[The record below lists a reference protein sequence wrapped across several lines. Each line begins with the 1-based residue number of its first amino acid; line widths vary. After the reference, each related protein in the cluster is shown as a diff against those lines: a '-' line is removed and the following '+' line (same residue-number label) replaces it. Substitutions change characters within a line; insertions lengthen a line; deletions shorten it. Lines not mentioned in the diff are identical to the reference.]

1 MNTIKYP
8 FKHLVAHHK
17 CITPFEYIVEILPK
31 CTSQGPWLAGGA
43 LLRTYTG
50 KPLDSDVDVFFQSK
64 EQLEQ
69 YIAELSLK
77 SYKGAAEDR
86 KSNHYTV
93 KDMIVSEWHTTITV
107 NYMDRDWK
115 IQCVSFVYFKDIG
128 ELFDSFDFDVC
139 MLAYDGTEVFVSP
152 TTFDAIANKKT
163 KLVKINYPSVTLK
176 RLVKYMRHGYDV
188 DDSDVMALAKSFKGV
203 KEPRGIL
210 DEHFGIDGT
219 GKKTADGSDYRGM
232 SNSNQ
237 PRTVLTGSYH
247 TPQSSN
253 ANLPQQNNDPK
264 DALFGALVA
273 LSMASTGGTTIQPPD
288 PLFDQITRLLQGCLT
303 KNNSSAKF

>member
-8 FKHLVAHHK
+8 FKHLVSHHK
-17 CITPFEYIVEILPK
+17 CVTPFEYIVEILPK
-31 CTSQGPWLAGGA
+31 CTPQGPWLAGGA

-77 SYKGAAEDR
+77 SYKGSTEDH
-86 KSNHYTV
+86 KTNHYTV
-93 KDMIVSEWHTTITV
+93 KDMCVSEWHTTITV

-152 TTFDAIANKKT
+152 TTFDAIANKKI

-210 DEHFGIDGT
+210 NEHFGIDGT
-219 GKKTADGSDYRGM
+219 GKKTGDSSDYRGM

-237 PRTVLTGSYH
+237 PSTVLTASYH
-247 TPQSSN
+247 APQPLS

-264 DALFGALVA
+264 DALTLALEA
-273 LSMASTGGTTIQPPD
+273 LRITASGTITIQPND
-288 PLFDQITRLLQGCLT
+288 PLLDQFEKMITQCYG
-303 KNNSSAKF
+303 SATENAKV

>member
-50 KPLDSDVDVFFQSK
+50 KPLDSDVDVFFQNK

-69 YIAELSLK
+69 YIADLSLK
-77 SYKGAAEDR
+77 SYKGPAEDR

-115 IQCVSFVYFKDIG
+115 IQCVSFVYFKDVG

-219 GKKTADGSDYRGM
+219 GKKTGDSSDYRGM

-237 PRTVLTGSYH
+237 PSTVLTASYH
-247 TPQSSN
+247 APQPLS
-253 ANLPQQNNDPK
+253 ANPPQQNNDPK
-264 DALFGALVA
+264 DALTLALEA
-273 LSMASTGGTTIQPPD
+273 LRITASGTTTIQPND
-288 PLFDQITRLLQGCLT
+288 PLFDQFEKLLTQCYG
-303 KNNSSAKF
+303 SATGNAKV